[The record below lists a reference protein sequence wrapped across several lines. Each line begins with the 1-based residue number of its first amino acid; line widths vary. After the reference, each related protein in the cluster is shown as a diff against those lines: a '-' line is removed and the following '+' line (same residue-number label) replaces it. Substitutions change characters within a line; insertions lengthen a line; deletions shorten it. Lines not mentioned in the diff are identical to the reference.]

1 MNETW
6 IPIPGYEALYAVSS
20 NGAVKRLNRKSRNG
34 QCEFTLSERE
44 MKPSLSRGYLRVNLW
59 ENNRSKSYFIHRL
72 VMLAFEGPSDL
83 SVDHINGEKT
93 DNRLSNLRYCT
104 LRQNTLYQHEA
115 GRARFV
121 KGSENGKSKMN
132 EEIVREA
139 RLMLASGL
147 SAKKVAD
154 HFGLSKATIQAM
166 REGRTWAHVV

>member
-1 MNETW
+1 MENW
-6 IPIPGYEALYAVSS
+6 IEVPGFEGLYAVSD
-20 NGAVKRLNRKSRNG
+20 NGRVKRLPRKTRNG
-34 QCEFTLSERE
+34 NGVISLTERYN
-44 MKPSLSRGYLRVNLW
+44 KPSLSRGYLRVSLW
-59 ENNRSKSYFIHRL
+59 KDNIGSVFFVHRL
-72 VMLAFEGPSDL
+72 VMMAFKGPSDL
-83 SVDHINGEKT
+83 SVDHINGDKT

-132 EEIVREA
+132 ENVVREA

-147 SAKKVAD
+147 SSKKVAD

-166 REGRTWAHVV
+166 REGRTWSHVA

>member
-1 MNETW
+1 MENW
-6 IPIPGYEALYAVSS
+6 LPIPGFEGLYAVSD
-20 NGAVKRLNRKSRNG
+20 NGRVKRLSRKSRNG
-34 QCEFTLSERE
+34 NGVISLAERYN
-44 MKPSLSRGYLRVNLW
+44 KPSLSRGYLRVSLW
-59 ENNRSKSYFIHRL
+59 KDNIGSVFFVHRL

-83 SVDHINGEKT
+83 SVDHINGDKT

-132 EEIVREA
+132 EMIVREA